1 MIVLRVRSAVS
12 AARSTSR
19 IRLSA
24 LASCSRPLK
33 MLRIAEML
41 PDDVIA
47 ELYED
52 PAYPGYT
59 FMELRL
65 AGYQAAPAPD
75 QDAEYGEPI
84 QPGAYNPDDLW
95 ASGTGY

>member
-1 MIVLRVRSAVS
+1 MATRSSRGV
-12 AARSTSR
+12 AAE
-19 IRLSA
+19 
-24 LASCSRPLK
+24 
-33 MLRIAEML
+33 IAEML

-65 AGYQAAPAPD
+65 AQGAAGFNEPGFKVVYPEQETYPSD
-75 QDAEYGEPI
+75 DA
-84 QPGAYNPDDLW
+84 W